1 MNEVKVTVII
11 GEPQD
16 RSYAPHFVYRKLY
29 TEYAEKLAKK
39 YNHHFWGM
47 GTACDNAARAL
58 YAQIT
63 GRPDRVKN
71 LILTYTDA
79 EKCFDL
85 FKQFADVWVREF
97 LEGECQ

>member
-1 MNEVKVTVII
+1 MDEIKVTVII
-11 GEPQD
+11 EGTQET
-16 RSYAPHFVYRKLY
+16 SFAPHFVYKKLC
-29 TEYAEKLAKK
+29 TEYGEKLSKR
-39 YNHHFWGM
+39 YGHYFWGM
-47 GTACDNAARAL
+47 EHACGISARML

-97 LEGECQ
+97 LD